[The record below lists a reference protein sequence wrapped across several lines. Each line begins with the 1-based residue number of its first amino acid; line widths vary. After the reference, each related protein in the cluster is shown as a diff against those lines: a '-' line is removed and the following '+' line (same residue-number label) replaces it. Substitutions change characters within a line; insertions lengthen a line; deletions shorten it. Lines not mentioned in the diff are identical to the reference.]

1 MKDIDILIFGDS
13 ITYGTQDSEK
23 GGWVNRLRLT
33 LENKGEIY
41 FNIYNLG
48 VPGDTTIN
56 LKKRFDSE
64 CSFRF
69 NMDAKTIIIF
79 SIGINDSQ
87 IINGKSSIYIN
98 DFRENIIELIEKVK
112 KFSSYILFIG
122 LTKVDDDRV
131 MPVSWDYNIRYSNH
145 EIIKYNKELKNICE
159 EKSVEFLDVFDLLSI
174 KDLDDG
180 LHPNDS
186 GHQKLCE
193 EILKYLQDKF
203 F

>member
-13 ITYGTQDSEK
+13 ITYGAWDNEK
-23 GGWVNRLRLT
+23 GGWVNRLRLA
-33 LENKGEIY
+33 LENKNETY

-48 VPGDTTIN
+48 ISGDTTLN
-56 LKKRFDSE
+56 LKKRFDNE
-64 CSFRF
+64 FFYRF
-69 NMDAKTIIIF
+69 SIESKTIIIF

-87 IINGKSSIYIN
+87 IVNSKSSTYIN
-98 DFRENIIELIEKVK
+98 NFRENIIELIDKAR
-112 KFSSYILFIG
+112 KFSSYVLFIG
-122 LTKVDDDRV
+122 LTRVDEARV
-131 MPVSWDYNIRYSNH
+131 MPVYWDDDISYSNE

-159 EKSVEFLDVFDLLSI
+159 DKKVDCLDVFDLLNI

-180 LHPNDS
+180 LHPNNN

-193 EILKYLQDKF
+193 VVLKYLQDKF